1 MPSARSASS
10 AARSSSRSARP
21 HPRPRGLAARGPVSG
36 IRWDRLGR
44 IALLAV
50 FVLVAGIGVQGA
62 RSYLSTHAQAEQ
74 QISVVQNLQR
84 QNRKLSQLQRSLQ
97 NPQTIVLDARALG
110 MVGAG
115 EQSFAV
121 TGLPNH

>member
-1 MPSARSASS
+1 VRTATGRTG
-10 AARSSSRSARP
+10 AA
-21 HPRPRGLAARGPVSG
+21 HPRPRGLAVRGPVSG

-50 FVLVAGIGVQGA
+50 FVLVAGIGVQGV
-62 RSYLSTHAQAEQ
+62 RGYLSTHAQAEQ
-74 QISVVQNLQR
+74 QMSVVQNLQR

-110 MVGAG
+110 MVGSG